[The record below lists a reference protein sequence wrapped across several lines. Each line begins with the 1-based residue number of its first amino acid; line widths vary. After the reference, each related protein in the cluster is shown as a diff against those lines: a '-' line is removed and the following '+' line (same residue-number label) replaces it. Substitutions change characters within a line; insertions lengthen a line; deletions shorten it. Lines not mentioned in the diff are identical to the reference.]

1 LLSARPAVIWRP
13 RYGVS
18 LPFGQYQ
25 MILLGTELA
34 ESRYREWEWPGSL
47 DISIASALFSV
58 LWKILNFEDF

>member
-1 LLSARPAVIWRP
+1 
-13 RYGVS
+13 
-18 LPFGQYQ
+18 

-58 LWKILNFEDF
+58 LWKIPNFEDF